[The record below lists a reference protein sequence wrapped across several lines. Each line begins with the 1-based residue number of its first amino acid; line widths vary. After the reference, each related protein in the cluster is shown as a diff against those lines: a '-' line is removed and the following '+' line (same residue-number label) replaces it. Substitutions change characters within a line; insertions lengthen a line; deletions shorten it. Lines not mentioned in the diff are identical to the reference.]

1 MKVFFVKGS
10 IIQLNKTKQLVQVT
24 RANIDGCGKCIFYP
38 KGNLPSTNYAPIYAK
53 YLCHKAL
60 NESLGFKYEHKC
72 SNIIPSGYIF
82 KEINNKGGV

>member
-10 IIQLNKTKQLVQVT
+10 IIQLNKTKQLVHVT
-24 RANIDGCGKCIFYP
+24 RADKYGCGECIFYP
-38 KGNLPSTNYAPIYAK
+38 KVNLPSTNYAPIYVR